1 MKKVLLIGAIISSFA
16 FANSSMM
23 NMGNS
28 NSSMNTTNMKM
39 SSVTTKTSLTE
50 AQQKELDSIRE
61 ACKKSMA
68 PLKLTVEE
76 KDLAVKKE
84 LLNDK
89 PDWAKI
95 EGILK
100 EKANTNVQIELIML
114 KTNNDIKVK
123 FGITDGCNHM
133 DMGNMNMDMS
143 KDMKSNM
150 KM

>member
-1 MKKVLLIGAIISSFA
+1 MKKILLIGAIISSFA
-16 FANSSMM
+16 FANTSMM
-23 NMGNS
+23 NMGNN
-28 NSSMNTTNMKM
+28 NSSMDMKDMKSNTI
-39 SSVTTKTSLTE
+39 TTLKTSLTE
-50 AQQKELDSIRE
+50 VQQKELDSLRE
-61 ACKKSMA
+61 ACKKAIA
-68 PLKLTVEE
+68 PLKITVEE

-84 LLNDK
+84 LLNGK
-89 PDWAKI
+89 PDWTKI

-100 EKANTNVQIELIML
+100 EKASTNAQIELIVL

-133 DMGNMNMDMS
+133 DMGNMDMS

>member
-28 NSSMNTTNMKM
+28 NSSMNMTNMKM
-39 SSVTTKTSLTE
+39 STTTKTSLTE

-89 PDWAKI
+89 PDWTKI

-100 EKANTNVQIELIML
+100 EKASTNVQMELIML
-114 KTNNDIKVK
+114 KTNNDIKSK
-123 FGITDGCNHM
+123 F
-133 DMGNMNMDMS
+133 
-143 KDMKSNM
+143 
-150 KM
+150 